1 MAFAALRNSIP
12 SPTRLVR
19 STMSFSQ
26 QARQQFQSRP
36 YSFASYLVTPKELDT
51 ALKKN
56 PATKIST
63 APRVVPL
70 CAAWFMPNDPEGR
83 KGIDI
88 FRNHRIPGAR
98 FFDLDAVKDHESP
111 YPHMLPTA
119 ETFAEA
125 MSELGIR
132 RDDEVVVYDSAEV
145 GIFSAPRVGWT
156 LRVFGHPRVH
166 VLNNYKLWVAEGFPT
181 ETGEP
186 QQPEKTNYPVPTY
199 DSKLVIPYRELKEIA
214 KEHRKEG
221 AKEVEILDARSY
233 GRWAG
238 TDPEPRPGLS
248 SGHIPGSKSLPF
260 QELLDPETKTFLPGP
275 ELRKI
280 FESKDID
287 TSKSI
292 ISSCGT
298 GVTATIIETA
308 LAEAEY
314 GEPNLRR
321 VYDGSWTE
329 WAQRVKPEED
339 FNATCSVDR
348 LRAIMTTG
356 RKVFHCAVDET
367 ALTTNISE
375 IKKWT
380 TNGAITLIVP
390 LYTLERLHALKRA
403 GSQVA
408 INAREAVRFLDRVT
422 SGKDNISSERVAL
435 QGPMEQYENWTEAE
449 KFFLPEFEEGPEAID
464 GLVSDGP
471 TAHPDEK
478 GKPPKKNGAS
488 PDDLSQM
495 LLSKLNFKKELDA
508 VSNTSNGTHSAPSRP
523 SSRSSRTSPECAN
536 SQVITNEGGS
546 KDNKTKRAEGHRRSA
561 SGSAIPTVPPV
572 LRPLLS
578 ALLWRLHQGPDASN
592 AAKTCILITNDP
604 QTQLWAQKFGIGV
617 KNIHQLRTSIQ
628 YEEREYKNRCKYV
641 EKTQATTS
649 EPKSLLSYEDE
660 SDEDELVF
668 VPRGG
673 RGKGASRGGGS
684 RGVNSRKTPVVKS
697 VAPPVEATIEIPTQ
711 PIDPNSFSRSLG
723 PTKQTPTVD
732 LSTQSGAARGIAG
745 ASRNHANNRR
755 GASRGPTRGSGNS
768 RGRGKLWVP

>member
-1 MAFAALRNSIP
+1 MAFASLRNSLLP
-12 SPTRLVR
+12 SPTRLLR
-19 STMSFSQ
+19 PSIMSFSQ
-26 QARQQFQSRP
+26 QARPF
-36 YSFASYLVTPKELDT
+36 SFASYLVTPKELDT

-56 PATKIST
+56 PRTKIATS
-63 APRVVPL
+63 PRVVPL

-83 KGIDI
+83 TGIDV
-88 FRNHRIPGAR
+88 FRKHRIPEAR
-98 FFDLDAVKDHESP
+98 FFDLDAVKDPDSP

-132 RDDEVVVYDSAEV
+132 RDDEIVVYDSEEV

-166 VLNNYKLWVAEGFPT
+166 VLNNYRLWVREGYPT
-181 ETGEP
+181 ESGEP
-186 QQPEKTNYPVPTY
+186 SQPAKTSYPVPTY

-233 GRWAG
+233 SRWAG

-248 SGHIPGSKSLPF
+248 SGHIPGSQSLPF
-260 QELLDPETKTFLPGP
+260 QELLDPETKTYLPAP

-280 FESKDID
+280 FESKDLD

-308 LAEAEY
+308 LGEAEF

-329 WAQRVKPEED
+329 WAQRG
-339 FNATCSVDR
+339 TGS
-348 LRAIMTTG
+348 LRVGRQGWYDLMIWSFSMSAG

-390 LYTLERLHALKRA
+390 LYTLERLHGLKRA

-422 SGKDNISSERVAL
+422 SGKDNIAAERVIL
-435 QGPMEQYENWTEAE
+435 QGPMEQYETWTEAE
-449 KFFLPEFEEGPEAID
+449 KYFLPEFEEEPEPVAGAPD
-464 GLVSDGP
+464 GQVAQRNREDKSKD
-471 TAHPDEK
+471 A
-478 GKPPKKNGAS
+478 KKNGAA

-495 LLSKLNFKKELDA
+495 LLNKLNFKKESDA
-508 VSNTSNGTHSAPSRP
+508 VSVTSNGTHSAPASRP
-523 SSRSSRTSPECAN
+523 SSRSSRTSPECTNSHVVAN
-536 SQVITNEGGS
+536 GVKDGKS
-546 KDNKTKRAEGHRRSA
+546 KPESGHRRSA
-561 SGSAIPTVPPV
+561 SGSTIPTVPLM

-578 ALLWRLHQGPDASN
+578 ALLWRLHNGPDASN
-592 AAKTCILITNDP
+592 AAKTCILITNDHP
-604 QTQLWAQKFGIGV
+604 TQVWAQKFGIGV

-628 YEEREYKNRCKYV
+628 YEEREFKNRCKYV
-641 EKTQATTS
+641 EKTQIP
-649 EPKSLLSYEDE
+649 EPKSILTYEEE

-668 VPRGG
+668 VPRG
-673 RGKGASRGGGS
+673 RGKGAARGGGS
-684 RGVNSRKTPVVKS
+684 RGGTARKAAPPKPAAV
-697 VAPPVEATIEIPTQ
+697 PPVESTMEIPTQ

-723 PTKQTPTVD
+723 ASKQQTPTVD
-732 LSTQSGAARGIAG
+732 LSTQSGAARGMAG
-745 ASRNHANNRR
+745 ASRNYSNNRR
-755 GASRGPTRGSGNS
+755 GGSRGSSRGNG

>member
-1 MAFAALRNSIP
+1 MAFATLRNSIP

-19 STMSFSQ
+19 STMSTSH
-26 QARQQFQSRP
+26 QARQQFQSRQ
-36 YSFASYLVTPKELDT
+36 YSFASYLVAPKELDT

-63 APRVVPL
+63 SPRVVPL

-83 KGIDI
+83 KGIDV
-88 FRNHRIPGAR
+88 FRKHRIPGAR

-166 VLNNYKLWVAEGFPT
+166 VLNNYKVWVAEGFPT

-248 SGHIPGSKSLPF
+248 SGHIPGSKSLSF
-260 QELLDPETKTFLPGP
+260 QELLDPETKTFLSGP

-321 VYDGSWTE
+321 VYDGSWT
-329 WAQRVKPEED
+329 
-339 FNATCSVDR
+339 NASCPADR

-435 QGPMEQYENWTEAE
+435 QGPMEQYENWAEAE
-449 KFFLPEFEEGPEAID
+449 KFFLPEFEEDPEAID
-464 GLVSDGP
+464 GVGPDGP

-478 GKPPKKNGAS
+478 GKEPKKNGAS

-495 LLSKLNFKKELDA
+495 LLNKLNFKKELDA

-536 SQVITNEGGS
+536 SQVITNGGGS
-546 KDNKTKRAEGHRRSA
+546 KGNKAKRANGHRRSA
-561 SGSAIPTVPPV
+561 SSSTIPTVPPV

-604 QTQLWAQKFGIGV
+604 QTQLWAQKFGIAV

-628 YEEREYKNRCKYV
+628 YEEREFKNRCKYV
-641 EKTQATTS
+641 EKTQAGSSS

-668 VPRGG
+668 VPRG

-684 RGVNSRKTPVVKS
+684 RGANSRKTVVAKS
-697 VAPPVEATIEIPTQ
+697 VAPPVEATMEIPTQ

-723 PTKQTPTVD
+723 PSKQQPTVD
-732 LSTQSGAARGIAG
+732 LSTQSGAARGMAG
-745 ASRNHANNRR
+745 ASRNYANNRR
-755 GASRGPTRGSGNS
+755 GASRGPTRGNS

>member
-1 MAFAALRNSIP
+1 MAFAAIRSSLP
-12 SPTRLVR
+12 SPARFVRPTMTVSPQWHQTQTRQV
-19 STMSFSQ
+19 SFS
-26 QARQQFQSRP
+26 
-36 YSFASYLVTPKELDT
+36 SYLVSPKELSE

-63 APRVVPL
+63 SPRVIPL

-83 KGIDI
+83 TGIDV
-88 FRNHRIPGAR
+88 FRKNRIPQAR
-98 FFDLDAVKDHESP
+98 FFDLDAIKDTESP

-119 ETFAEA
+119 EIFAEA

-132 RDDEVVVYDSAEV
+132 RDDEVVVYDSEEL

-156 LRVFGHPRVH
+156 LRVFGHPKVH
-166 VLNNYKLWVAEGFPT
+166 ILNNYRLWVRENYPT

-199 DSKLVIPYRELKEIA
+199 DSKLVIPYLELKEIA

-221 AKEVEILDARSY
+221 AKEVEILDARSQ

-260 QELLDPETKTFLPGP
+260 QELLDPETKTFLPP
-275 ELRKI
+275 DELRKI
-280 FESKDID
+280 FEARDLD
-287 TSKSI
+287 ATKSI

-308 LAEAEY
+308 LGLAEFGDPA
-314 GEPNLRR
+314 LRR

-329 WAQRVKPEED
+329 WAQRVKPTD
-339 FNATCSVDR
+339 GLIKKRRRTTMS
-348 LRAIMTTG
+348 TG
-356 RKVFHCAVDET
+356 RKIFHCAVDET

-390 LYTLERLHALKRA
+390 LYTLERLHALKKA

-408 INAREAVRFLDRVT
+408 INAREAVRFLDRAT
-422 SGKDNISSERVAL
+422 SGKDNVASERVIL
-435 QGPMEQYENWTEAE
+435 QGPMEQYENWSEAE
-449 KFFLPEFEEGPEAID
+449 KFFLPEFEEEEEVED
-464 GLVSDGP
+464 GSPADSPMPQDKRDVRDRDQRKSN
-471 TAHPDEK
+471 TA
-478 GKPPKKNGAS
+478 AT
-488 PDDLSQM
+488 DDLSQM
-495 LLSKLNFKKELDA
+495 LLSKLNFKKDA
-508 VSNTSNGTHSAPSRP
+508 DAISITSTGTHSAPASRP

-536 SQVITNEGGS
+536 NHTTLNGEET
-546 KDNKTKRAEGHRRSA
+546 KDAATKGHRRTA
-561 SGSAIPTVPPV
+561 SGSTIPVVPTT

-578 ALLWRLHQGPDASN
+578 ALLWRLHSGPDASN
-592 AAKTCILITNDP
+592 ATKTCILISNDRP
-604 QTQLWAQKFGIGV
+604 AQVWAQKFGIGV

-641 EKTQATTS
+641 EKTQSTPA
-649 EPKSLLSYEDE
+649 EPKSLLSYEEE
-660 SDEDELVF
+660 SEEDELVF
-668 VPRGG
+668 VPRG

-684 RGVNSRKTPVVKS
+684 RGGNNRKPSAPAKPA
-697 VAPPVEATIEIPTQ
+697 APPVESTMEVPTQ

-723 PTKQTPTVD
+723 VNPKQQPATVD
-732 LSTQSGAARGIAG
+732 LSTQAGASRGIAG
-745 ASRNHANNRR
+745 ASRNNGNSRR
-755 GASRGPTRGSGNS
+755 NGARGPTRGGS